1 MSRVQ
6 NRSIPSFILKIVQV
20 GVDFGVELL
29 VYDDPVTILEIGALT
44 KISNNIFLGRLQ
56 I

>member
-1 MSRVQ
+1 M
-6 NRSIPSFILKIVQV
+6 
-20 GVDFGVELL
+20 DFGVELL

-44 KISNNIFLGRLQ
+44 KIANKIFLGMLQ